1 MCCVFFFLLSSP
13 EPPALFAAAAEDG
26 GGELTACWGAQA
38 CDRDGEG
45 NCPTYERAALL
56 LAYEI
61 VWLINGLQ
69 SSLRFRQRK
78 GFDMN
83 HHWPLVAFVCPG
95 FFFLFFS
102 FF

>member
-1 MCCVFFFLLSSP
+1 MEVVSSP
-13 EPPALFAAAAEDG
+13 LA
-26 GGELTACWGAQA
+26 GA
-38 CDRDGEG
+38 RKPVIGTERE
-45 NCPTYERAALL
+45 NCPAYERAALL

-69 SSLRFRQRK
+69 PSLRFRQRK

-95 FFFLFFS
+95 LFFFFF
-102 FF
+102 F

>member
-1 MCCVFFFLLSSP
+1 MCFFFLPPPHPLNLLLCLLALLRMEVVSSP
-13 EPPALFAAAAEDG
+13 LA
-26 GGELTACWGAQA
+26 GA
-38 CDRDGEG
+38 RKPVIGTERE
-45 NCPTYERAALL
+45 NCPAYERAALL

-69 SSLRFRQRK
+69 PSLRFRQRK

-95 FFFLFFS
+95 LFFF
-102 FF
+102 